1 MKRNVMVNAV
11 LCVLSTLALILLEIY
26 YTYSQA
32 IYFDRRMDSIEHY
45 MQSAGFKIDFE
56 IFLYPLLLC
65 VISCTVSNLIWKRY
79 KRTTSAI
86 SKQVRIRATL
96 LAVLALLAPILILPL
111 LQISGALAYLHI
123 LYPSR
128 ASLALVGAVASG
140 MLISYITP

>member
-11 LCVLSTLALILLEIY
+11 LCVLSTLALLLLEIY
-26 YTYSQA
+26 YTSAKA

-56 IFLYPLLLC
+56 LFLRPLLLC
-65 VISCTVSNLIWKRY
+65 VISCTVANLIWKRD

-86 SKQVRIRATL
+86 SKQVRIRAAI

-111 LQISGALAYLHI
+111 LQMPGALAYLHI
-123 LYPSR
+123 FYPLR
-128 ASLALVGAVASG
+128 ASLALVGAVTSG